1 LTLFVESNFVLE
13 IALGQEELAF
23 AERLLAA
30 AESSAI
36 DLAIPSFSLSEP
48 FARVTR
54 GNRDRRRL
62 MSQLGD
68 QVTQLARSTVHRTE
82 VDALRAIPALVTRID
97 DRERVRLAGT
107 IERLLATAR
116 LIELDLAAFRV
127 ATNYRDR
134 YDLQIEDA
142 IILAVVVA
150 DLNARPG
157 SRQHLFAN
165 RNRRD
170 FRNLALVT
178 DLRRLGC
185 DVVWSFADAARL
197 LGVR

>member
-1 LTLFVESNFVLE
+1 LTLYVESNFVLE
-13 IALGQEELAF
+13 IVLGQEELAS
-23 AERLLAA
+23 AERLLAV
-30 AESSAI
+30 AETGAI
-36 DLAIPSFSLSEP
+36 DLALPTFSLNEP
-48 FARVTR
+48 FVTVMR
-54 GNRDRRRL
+54 GIRDRRRL
-62 MSQLGD
+62 MSQLRD
-68 QVTQLARSTVHRTE
+68 QVDQPERSTPHQTE
-82 VDALRAIPALVTRID
+82 VDALRAVPALITSIAE
-97 DRERVRLAGT
+97 REQDRLART
-107 IERLLATAR
+107 VERLLATAR